1 MNSLLFKSIPT
12 VVSSYMKFVHKTE
25 LHRKMINAEPVIE
38 LYKKNKPFI
47 YAFWH
52 NRIFMAPF
60 GIPEYINRYVP
71 IISKSKDGE
80 LIART
85 VGKLGVKAYARGSS
99 SRYGKNAYQSAVEHL
114 RMENK
119 GYVVAVTPDGPL
131 GPKYVAKDGVAKM
144 ALETGVPIVCFCYN
158 ASRKI
163 TANSW
168 DNFIIPLPCSELVY
182 VYDEPFYAD
191 KNKTVKENLDIIVN
205 RLNKVTEIADNW
217 EF

>member
-1 MNSLLFKSIPT
+1 MNKFLLKTIPFLA
-12 VVSSYMKFVHKTE
+12 SNYMKLVFKTE
-25 LHRKMINAEPVIE
+25 LSRTRINYEFAEK
-38 LYKKNKPFI
+38 LYKEKKPFI

-60 GIPEYINRYVP
+60 GIPQYIDRFVP

-85 VGKLGVKAYARGSS
+85 VAGVGIKAFARGSS
-99 SRYGKNAYQSAVEHL
+99 SKFGKNAYYSAVEHL
-114 RMENK
+114 KMKDK

-131 GPKYVAKDGVAKM
+131 GPKYIAKEGVAKM
-144 ALETGVPIVCFCYN
+144 ALETGLPVICFCYN

-163 TANSW
+163 VANSW
-168 DNFIIPLPCSELVY
+168 DNFIIPLPCSEFIY
-182 VYDEPFYAD
+182 VYEKPFFAD
-191 KNKTVKENLDIIVN
+191 KNKSLEENLEIIVKK
-205 RLNKVTEIADNW
+205 LNKVTEIADNW

>member
-1 MNSLLFKSIPT
+1 MNSLLFKAVPFL
-12 VVSSYMKFVHKTE
+12 VSNYMKLVYKTE
-25 LHRKMINAEPVIE
+25 ISRKMVNAEPVIE

-60 GIPEYINRYVP
+60 GIPQYIDRYVP

-85 VGKLGVKAYARGSS
+85 VGGIGVEAFARGSS
-99 SRYGKNAYQSAVEHL
+99 SKFGMGAFHSAIEHL
-114 RMENK
+114 KTEGK

-131 GPKYVAKDGVAKM
+131 GPKYYAKKGVAKM
-144 ALETGVPIVCFCYN
+144 ALETEVPIVCFCYN

-168 DNFIIPLPCSELVY
+168 DNFIIPLPCSEFVY

-191 KNKTVKENLDIIVN
+191 KNKKVKENLEIITE
-205 RLNKVTEIADNW
+205 RLNKVTEMADNW

>member
-1 MNSLLFKSIPT
+1 MNKLLFKSIPT
-12 VVSSYMKFVHKTE
+12 IVSSYMKLVYKTE
-25 LHRKMINAEPVIE
+25 NSRKMINVEPVKE
-38 LYKKNKPFI
+38 FYKKNKPFI

-60 GIPEYINRYVP
+60 GLPQYIDRYVP

-99 SRYGKNAYQSAVEHL
+99 SKFGKNAYQSAVEHL
-114 RMENK
+114 KMEGK

-131 GPKYVAKDGVAKM
+131 GPKYIAKDGVARM
-144 ALETGVPIVCFCYN
+144 AIETGMPVICFCYN
-158 ASRKI
+158 SSKKI
-163 TANSW
+163 IANSW
-168 DNFIIPLPCSELVY
+168 DNFIIPLPCSDFVY
-182 VYDEPFYAD
+182 VYEEPYFAD
-191 KNKTVKENLDIIVN
+191 KSKTVKENLEIIVKK
-205 RLNKVTEIADNW
+205 LKKVTEIADNW

>member
-131 GPKYVAKDGVAKM
+131 GPKYVAKDGVARM
-144 ALETGVPIVCFCYN
+144 ALETGVPVVCFCYN

-168 DNFIIPLPCSELVY
+168 DNFIIPLPCSEFVY
-182 VYDEPFYAD
+182 VYDEPFFAD
-191 KNKTVKENLDIIVN
+191 KNKSVKENLDIIVN

>member
-1 MNSLLFKSIPT
+1 MNSLLFKAIPT
-12 VVSSYMKFVHKTE
+12 VVSSYMKLVYKTE
-25 LHRKMINAEPVIE
+25 LYRKTINAEPVVE

-60 GIPEYINRYVP
+60 GIPQYIDRYVP

-85 VGKLGVKAYARGSS
+85 VGKLGVKAFARGSS
-99 SRYGKNAYQSAVEHL
+99 SRFGIDALQSGIEHL
-114 RMENK
+114 KKDK
-119 GYVVAVTPDGPL
+119 GYVLAVTPDGPL
-131 GPKYVAKDGVAKM
+131 GPKYRAKKGVARI

-168 DNFIIPLPCSELVY
+168 DNFIIPLPCSEFVY

-205 RLNKVTEIADNW
+205 RLNKITEIADNW

>member
-12 VVSSYMKFVHKTE
+12 VVSTYMKLVYKTE
-25 LHRKMINAEPVIE
+25 LSRKIINAEPVIE

-60 GIPEYINRYVP
+60 GIPQYIDRYVP

-80 LIART
+80 LIAKT

-114 RMENK
+114 RMEGK

-131 GPKYVAKDGVAKM
+131 GPKYVAKDGVSKM
-144 ALETGVPIVCFCYN
+144 AIETGVPIVCFCYN

-168 DNFIIPLPCSELVY
+168 DNFIIPLPCSEFVY

-191 KNKTVKENLDIIVN
+191 KNKTVKENLNIITE